1 MKIKISVGDAL
12 FTALL
17 HAFLVLCATIALFPF
32 LNVIAISLSGSRAI
46 MSGEVFLWPVDFTA
60 DAYKN
65 LINDGQLFKA
75 FGNSALI
82 TAVGTAL
89 NMVMTIMAAYPLS
102 KRNLLGG
109 RVMMSLIVFTM
120 LFNGGLIPSFLL
132 VKNLGIMD
140 SFAALWLPAAISV
153 YNMIIMKSFF
163 ENIPQSLIEAAQID
177 GANDIYIL
185 IRLVLPLSMPVIATL
200 SWFYCVRWWNNYLNA
215 MIYITSGSKLPIT
228 VKLVQMISNF
238 NDTLLTGGEGVSLES
253 RLIPEAVKSAAIVIA
268 TAPMLIVFPFLQK
281 YFVKGVMIGSV
292 KG

>member
-200 SWFYCVRWWNNYLNA
+200 SLFYCVSWWNNYFNA